1 MKFKLRE
8 NNRDIKDDEL
18 LNDLKRVAKLLN
30 KKSITQKEYNENG
43 KFTHGTLCTRFGSWN
58 NSLEKAGLKVSR
70 EMFIPN
76 EILFE
81 NLERVW
87 RTIGRQPTYTEMR
100 KPLSDYSVSVY
111 ERRFGGWT
119 KACIKFIKLKE
130 GDLEFEKV
138 VRENKPLL
146 NKRYISEKKRL
157 KVLKRDNY
165 KCQKCGRSPATHR
178 ELFLHID
185 HIKPFTKGGDNSV
198 ENLQTLCN
206 KCNLG
211 KNNDETV

>member
-1 MKFKLRE
+1 MKFILRQ
-8 NNRDIKDDEL
+8 NNRDISDKDL
-18 LNDLKRVAKLLN
+18 LSDLKRVAELLN
-30 KKSITQKEYNENG
+30 KQSLTQKEYNDNG
-43 KFTHGTLCTRFGSWN
+43 KYTHGTFCTRFGSWN
-58 NSLEKAGLKVSR
+58 DSLEQAGLKISR
-70 EMFIPN
+70 KMYISN
-76 EILFE
+76 KVLFE
-81 NLERVW
+81 NLEKVW
-87 RTIGRQPTYTEMR
+87 RTIGRQPTYSEMR
-100 KPLSDYSVSVY
+100 KPISDFSVSVY

-119 KACIKFIKLKE
+119 KACMNFVQFKK
-130 GDLEFEKV
+130 GDIEFEKV
-138 VRENKPLL
+138 VLQNKPFT

-185 HIKPFTKGGDNSV
+185 HIKPFSKGGDSTM

-211 KNNDETV
+211 KSNDETV